1 MEENRMKY
9 KSIRIEN
16 YKAIKELEIDFRE
29 RTLIPFI
36 GLNETGKSS
45 ILEAIFAFN
54 SSNDNINNSK
64 HISKEYVLNKY
75 EVIATEPLI
84 TAKLEIKKEIKE
96 EIVKKIIEEFYYN
109 YSDEE
114 KENFK
119 ERFIQL
125 LNEVCEENIITIE
138 RNLFTKKYK
147 IKSDCLKYNIENRVL
162 NKNDEDIT
170 DTIEKLLNKMISY
183 IQYSIYIDDFNDR
196 IPKEIQESDN
206 WFLYIKEAFKATSEE
221 YTMDL
226 FKATEEDTKKN
237 ILNDVSQKINRDIME
252 TWDNILQNFI
262 KKDEV
267 EKSKIKLE
275 YQNGLF
281 RFIICDTTTGKER
294 IFDVS
299 DRSKG
304 FQWFLNF
311 VIKLKYNPNYRNKE
325 EGALFLL
332 DEPGSFLH
340 SSGQKELLKKLK
352 DLSKN
357 NTILYCTHLENLID
371 ISVINPKDIEIIKK
385 EKEIRM
391 ENFSFS
397 KDKKDNGSYTPILNS
412 LKLSNFPLDFYDRN
426 VIITEGISDFYFLK
440 ILIEKAKMLDKN
452 IVIIPGSGVKELKNL
467 LSLAI
472 GLSNSYT
479 LILDNDEAGKQAFDE
494 YEKNFGV
501 DESKKWIKHDKNK
514 EIKFLED
521 YYSEEMKEILNN
533 YTKETYKDKYKVAIG
548 NFFYE
553 SKKDDL
559 NKFINLVKENKNIKI
574 LVEKINGKLKSKTK

>member
-1 MEENRMKY
+1 
-9 KSIRIEN
+9 
-16 YKAIKELEIDFRE
+16 
-29 RTLIPFI
+29 
-36 GLNETGKSS
+36 
-45 ILEAIFAFN
+45 
-54 SSNDNINNSK
+54 
-64 HISKEYVLNKY
+64 
-75 EVIATEPLI
+75 
-84 TAKLEIKKEIKE
+84 
-96 EIVKKIIEEFYYN
+96 
-109 YSDEE
+109 
-114 KENFK
+114 
-119 ERFIQL
+119 
-125 LNEVCEENIITIE
+125 
-138 RNLFTKKYK
+138 
-147 IKSDCLKYNIENRVL
+147 
-162 NKNDEDIT
+162 
-170 DTIEKLLNKMISY
+170 MISY

-196 IPKEIQESDN
+196 IPKEIQENDN
-206 WFLYIKEAFKATSEE
+206 WFLYIEEAFKSTSKK

-226 FKATEEDTKKN
+226 FKTSEEDTKKN
-237 ILNDVSQKINRDIME
+237 ILNDVSQKINRDVME
-252 TWDNILQNFI
+252 TWNNILQNFI

-311 VIKLKYNPNYRNKE
+311 VIKLKYNPNYRNEE

-385 EKEIRM
+385 DDEIRM

-440 ILIEKAKMLDKN
+440 ILIEKAKILDKN
-452 IVIIPGSGVKELKNL
+452 IVIIPGSGVKELENL

-472 GLSNSYT
+472 GLSNGYT
-479 LILDNDEAGKQAFDE
+479 LILDNDEAGKKAFVE
-494 YEKNFGV
+494 YEKKFGV
-501 DESKKWIKHDKNK
+501 YESKKWIKHDINNEDK
-514 EIKFLED
+514 EIRSLED
-521 YYSEEMKEILNN
+521 YYNEEMKEILNN
-533 YTKETYKDKYKVAIG
+533 YTKDSYKDKYKVAIG

-553 SKKDDL
+553 AKKDDL
-559 NKFINLVKENKNIKI
+559 NKFINLVKEDKNIRI
-574 LVEKINGKLKSKTK
+574 LVEKINKKLKSKTK

>member
-1 MEENRMKY
+1 MKY
-9 KSIRIEN
+9 KSIKIEN
-16 YKAIKELEIDFRE
+16 YKAIKELEIDFKE

-45 ILEAIFAFN
+45 ILEAIFAFD
-54 SSNDNINNSK
+54 SFNDDLNGSR
-64 HISKEYVLNKY
+64 HISKEYISNKY
-75 EVIATEPLI
+75 KVLAANPLI
-84 TAKLEIKKEIKE
+84 TAKLEIEEETKKDIVKEIM
-96 EIVKKIIEEFYYN
+96 KKFYN
-109 YSDEE
+109 NCTDEE
-114 KENFK
+114 KENFN

-147 IKSDCLKYNIENRVL
+147 IKSNCLKYDIENKIL
-162 NKNDEDIT
+162 NENDEDIT
-170 DTIEKLLNKMISY
+170 DTIEKLTDNMINY

-221 YTMDL
+221 YTIDL
-226 FKATEEDTKKN
+226 FKTTEEDKKKN
-237 ILNDVSQKINRDIME
+237 ILNDVSQKINYDVME
-252 TWDNILQNFI
+252 TWNNILQNFI

-267 EKSKIKLE
+267 ERSKIKLE
-275 YQNGLF
+275 YQNELF
-281 RFIICDTTTGKER
+281 RFIICDTTTGNER

-385 EKEIRM
+385 DDEIRM

-440 ILIEKAKMLDKN
+440 ILIEKAKILDKN
-452 IVIIPGSGVKELKNL
+452 IVIIPGSGVKELENL

-479 LILDNDEAGKQAFDE
+479 LILDNDGAGKQAFDE
-494 YEKNFGV
+494 YEKKFGLV
-501 DESKKWIKHDKNK
+501 ESKKWIKHDINK
-514 EIKFLED
+514 EIKVLED
-521 YYSEEMKEILNN
+521 YYSEEMKGILNN
-533 YTKETYKDKYKVAIG
+533 YTKDTYKDKYKVAIG

-553 SKKDDL
+553 AKKDDL
-559 NKFINLVKENKNIKI
+559 NAFINLVKNDKNIEI
-574 LVEKINGKLKSKTK
+574 LVKKINGKLKSKTK

>member
-1 MEENRMKY
+1 
-9 KSIRIEN
+9 
-16 YKAIKELEIDFRE
+16 
-29 RTLIPFI
+29 
-36 GLNETGKSS
+36 
-45 ILEAIFAFN
+45 
-54 SSNDNINNSK
+54 
-64 HISKEYVLNKY
+64 
-75 EVIATEPLI
+75 
-84 TAKLEIKKEIKE
+84 
-96 EIVKKIIEEFYYN
+96 
-109 YSDEE
+109 
-114 KENFK
+114 
-119 ERFIQL
+119 
-125 LNEVCEENIITIE
+125 
-138 RNLFTKKYK
+138 
-147 IKSDCLKYNIENRVL
+147 
-162 NKNDEDIT
+162 
-170 DTIEKLLNKMISY
+170 
-183 IQYSIYIDDFNDR
+183 
-196 IPKEIQESDN
+196 
-206 WFLYIKEAFKATSEE
+206 
-221 YTMDL
+221 MDL
-226 FKATEEDTKKN
+226 FKTSEEDTKKN
-237 ILNDVSQKINRDIME
+237 ILNDVSQKINRDVME
-252 TWDNILQNFI
+252 TWNNILQNFI

-311 VIKLKYNPNYRNKE
+311 VIKLKYNPNYRNEE

-385 EKEIRM
+385 DDEIRM

-440 ILIEKAKMLDKN
+440 ILIEKAKILDKN
-452 IVIIPGSGVKELKNL
+452 IVIIPGSGVKELENL

-472 GLSNSYT
+472 GLSNGYT
-479 LILDNDEAGKQAFDE
+479 LILDNDEAGKKAFDE
-494 YEKNFGV
+494 YEKKFGV
-501 DESKKWIKHDKNK
+501 YESKKWIKHDINNEDK
-514 EIKFLED
+514 EIRYLED
-521 YYSEEMKEILNN
+521 YYNEEMKEILNN
-533 YTKETYKDKYKVAIG
+533 YTKDSYKDKYKVAIG

-553 SKKDDL
+553 AKKDDL
-559 NKFINLVKENKNIKI
+559 NKFINLVKEDRNIRI
-574 LVEKINGKLKSKTK
+574 LVEKINKKLKSKTK

>member
-1 MEENRMKY
+1 MKY

-138 RNLFTKKYK
+138 RNLFTEKYK

-452 IVIIPGSGVKELKNL
+452 IVIIPGSGVKVLKNL
-467 LSLAI
+467 LSLGL
-472 GLSNSYT
+472 GLSYSFP
-479 LILDNDEAGKQAFDE
+479 LILDRDEAGMQACDE
-494 YEKNFGV
+494 
-501 DESKKWIKHDKNK
+501 
-514 EIKFLED
+514 
-521 YYSEEMKEILNN
+521 
-533 YTKETYKDKYKVAIG
+533 
-548 NFFYE
+548 
-553 SKKDDL
+553 
-559 NKFINLVKENKNIKI
+559 
-574 LVEKINGKLKSKTK
+574 